1 MGRLPLEDYK
11 VLVEVYAEDI
21 VASAEGIAELT
32 EADMAADVERK
43 GVKAPRLLLRDRMVN
58 ALIEVDPLL
67 A

>member
-32 EADMAADVERK
+32 EVDMAADVERK
-43 GVKAPRLLLRDRMVN
+43 GVKAPRPLLRDRMVN
-58 ALIEVDPLL
+58 ALIGVDPLL
-67 A
+67 V